1 MGGEFIPSLE
11 EGDFAVEMR
20 ILQGSN
26 INETKKV
33 TTQASGILL
42 KQFPEIQKIVVKI
55 GSAEIP
61 TEPMPMDAGDMIIVL
76 KPKKEWT
83 SAKSFPEL
91 SEKMSKALS
100 VIPGLTTSF
109 QFPVQ
114 MRFNE
119 LMTGARQDV
128 VCKIYGKTLT
138 VSLPMPKTWKHHQYG
153 KRSTGPLYR
162 AC

>member
-1 MGGEFIPSLE
+1 
-11 EGDFAVEMR
+11 MR

-26 INETKKV
+26 ISETKKV

-83 SAKSFPEL
+83 SSSFPEL

-100 VIPGLTTSF
+100 VIPTDDQFSVSCTDAF
-109 QFPVQ
+109 Q
-114 MRFNE
+114 RIDDRSK
-119 LMTGARQDV
+119 TGCR
-128 VCKIYGKTLT
+128 L
-138 VSLPMPKTWKHHQYG
+138 
-153 KRSTGPLYR
+153 
-162 AC
+162 

>member
-1 MGGEFIPSLE
+1 
-11 EGDFAVEMR
+11 
-20 ILQGSN
+20 
-26 INETKKV
+26 
-33 TTQASGILL
+33 
-42 KQFPEIQKIVVKI
+42 
-55 GSAEIP
+55 
-61 TEPMPMDAGDMIIVL
+61 
-76 KPKKEWT
+76 
-83 SAKSFPEL
+83 
-91 SEKMSKALS
+91 MSKALS

-138 VSLPMPKTWKHHQYG
+138 ASLPMPKTWKHHQYG
-153 KRSTGPLYR
+153 KRSTGSLYR